1 LVEKKILKYKIDES
15 GKERRCE
22 MDKNTWIKQE
32 FEIKEQ
38 PEDGEK
44 VQYAVLHI
52 LQLQKFNIP
61 MDVVNFFMREVEG
74 E

>member
-1 LVEKKILKYKIDES
+1 
-15 GKERRCE
+15 